1 MTESW
6 CNNNIANN
14 VLSLNGYNLS
24 TDLRQD
30 RRDTNNGIGG
40 GLLVY
45 ARNGLVILP
54 CDNYNDFNQFLCFN
68 VILNDIKLHVILIYR
83 PPSSNRDNLDKL
95 CNIVSNA
102 PSNTIIIGDLN
113 LPKIN
118 WNNLTCDNFSNE
130 FMTTCIDNNFTQYVN
145 FPTHIKNNV
154 LDLVLSND
162 NSVLNIENLGPLS
175 TSDHVMLMINL
186 NYSNNS
192 QEKRDFYLNWNKADF
207 NAMKNEL
214 SEIEWNDILS
224 EKSVEN
230 QWSLF
235 ENVVN
240 EIVSKNVPK
249 CPVKFSGKPEWMNQT
264 IVRLQRKKAR
274 YFKKMKQTMTAH
286 HIHEYNLVTKE
297 LRRTIR
303 RAKRKLEVKISKEG
317 GNKGK
322 KKFNKYVKSKLKCKS
337 DIGPLVKEDKSI
349 VTNNTEMANIFNKYF
364 ASVFNR
370 DNGDDGGQFQQQ
382 NYNQQ
387 LSDIVIT
394 ERDVEKAIDELK
406 VGKAPGPDGFS
417 STLIKNIK
425 TVILKPLTIIFNR
438 SLRTGDI
445 PKLWKL
451 AKVIPI
457 FKKGSK
463 GDPSNYRPVSLT
475 CIFCK
480 LLEKIIR
487 GKMTLHLAQQNLLN
501 KSQHGF
507 MENRSTQT
515 NLIEFLDQIL
525 DYIDNGDNIDI
536 VYLDFSKAFDK
547 ISHDKLIKKLMAHG
561 ITGNVLNWIKS
572 WLNQRQQQV
581 YVHGEMS
588 EEENVDSGV
597 PQGSVLGPILFV
609 IYINDLDN
617 FAQELDILKKF
628 ADDTKGAKKINNRN
642 DAIVFQDI
650 LDSLVKWGELN
661 NMEFNVKKCK
671 IMHCGRN
678 NPKFKYQMNNT
689 ELEEVEVERDIGIT
703 VTDKLKPSQ
712 HCQEAA
718 NRARAVLG
726 QISRSFH
733 YRDRHVFLRL
743 YMQYVRPHLEY
754 SCSAWSPWTSQDI
767 EILESVQ
774 KKAVGMISGLRSTDY
789 KEKLQELGMW
799 TLKKRRVKFDL
810 VQMYKIAQNIGEIQ
824 TSIKLYQDRETR
836 QSTRLQ
842 TDPLNIIKPRSNLEV
857 RKNFFTVRIADLW
870 NAVPSDLKNAR
881 NVNVFKKSV
890 AGWMEDKFNE

>member
-6 CNNNIANN
+6 CNNNITNN
-14 VLSLNGYNLS
+14 VLNINGYNLIS
-24 TDLRQD
+24 DLRQD
-30 RRDTNNGIGG
+30 RNDTNNGIGG

-45 ARNGLVILP
+45 ARNGLVILSS
-54 CDNYNDFNQFLCFN
+54 DKYNDFNQFLCFN
-68 VILNDIKLHVILIYR
+68 VILDNVKLHVILVYR
-83 PPSSNRDNLDKL
+83 PPSSNRDNLTKL
-95 CNIVSNA
+95 CDIVSNA
-102 PSNTIIIGDLN
+102 PSNTVIIGDFN
-113 LPKIN
+113 LPSIN
-118 WNNLTCDNFSNE
+118 WNDLTCDNFSNE

-145 FPTHIKNNV
+145 FPTHKKNNI

-162 NSVLNIENLGPLS
+162 DSVLNIENLGPLS

-186 NYSNNS
+186 NYSNNCE
-192 QEKRDFYLNWNKADF
+192 EKRDFYLNWNKADY
-207 NAMKNEL
+207 NTMKNEL
-214 SEIEWNDILS
+214 NNVKWNDILS
-224 EKSVEN
+224 EKNVEN

-240 EIVSKNVPK
+240 EIVTKNVPK
-249 CPVKFSGKPEWMNQT
+249 CPVKFSGKPEWMNQN
-264 IVRLQRKKAR
+264 IVTLQRRKVR
-274 YFKKMKQTMTAH
+274 YFKRMKQTMTAQN
-286 HIHEYNLVTKE
+286 IHEYKMVEKE
-297 LRRTIR
+297 LKKTIR
-303 RAKRKLEVKISKEG
+303 KAKRKLEVKISKEG

-322 KKFNKYVKSKLKCKS
+322 KKFNRYVKSRLKCKS
-337 DIGPLVKEDKSI
+337 DIGPLVKEDKTV

-364 ASVFNR
+364 ASVFSK
-370 DNGDDGGQFQQQ
+370 DNGDNGGQYQQQ
-382 NYNQQ
+382 NFNQQ
-387 LSDIVIT
+387 LSEITIT
-394 ERDVEKAIDELK
+394 EKDVEKAIDALK

-417 STLIKNIK
+417 STLVKNLK
-425 TVILKPLTIIFNR
+425 MAILKPLTIIFNK
-438 SLRTGDI
+438 SLTTGDI

-487 GKMTLHLAQQNLLN
+487 EKITLHLTQQNLLN

-515 NLIEFLDQIL
+515 NLIEFLDKIL
-525 DYIDNGDNIDI
+525 DFIDNGDNVDI

-547 ISHDKLIKKLMAHG
+547 LSHDKLIKKLIAHG
-561 ITGNVLNWIKS
+561 ITGKVLYWIQS
-572 WLNQRQQQV
+572 WLNQRRQKV
-581 YVHGEMS
+581 CVHGEMS
-588 EEENVDSGV
+588 EEESVDSGV
-597 PQGSVLGPILFV
+597 PQGSVLGPILFI

-617 FAQELDILKKF
+617 YAQNLDLLKKF
-628 ADDTKGAKKINNRN
+628 ADDTKGAKKINSRN
-642 DAIVFQDI
+642 DAIEFQDI
-650 LDSLVKWGELN
+650 LDSLVKWGEQN

-678 NPKFKYQMNNT
+678 NPKYKYKMNNT
-689 ELEEVEVERDIGIT
+689 ELDVVEVERDIGIT

-743 YMQYVRPHLEY
+743 YIQYVRPHLEY
-754 SCSAWSPWTSQDI
+754 SCSAWSPWTLQDI
-767 EILESVQ
+767 EVLEAVQ
-774 KKAVGMISGLRSTDY
+774 KKAIGMISGLTSTDY
-789 KEKLQELGMW
+789 KDKLKELGMW

-810 VQMYKIAQNIGEIQ
+810 VQMYKIAHNIGEIQ
-824 TSIKLYQDRETR
+824 TSIVLYRDREIL

-842 TDPLNIIKPRSNLEV
+842 TDPLNILKPRSNLEV
-857 RKNFFTVRIADLW
+857 RKNFFTVRIAELW

-881 NVNVFKKSV
+881 NVNLFKKNV